1 MKSLSKII
9 ATFFGVGYFPVAPG
23 TLTSLIV
30 VLLYKFFLFRLNWP
44 FYLVLLFFLFLAGIF
59 TSTKYSLEVK
69 KHDPQRI
76 VIDEAFGQLLVL
88 FRIGETWGTGWLP
101 LLSCFLLFRI
111 FDIIKPYPIKKV
123 ETLPDGWGIVM
134 DDLVAA
140 VYAGIVI
147 HLYLL
152 LKFYFLP
159 A

>member
-30 VLLYKFFLFRLNWP
+30 VLLYKFYLHSLSWP
-44 FYLVLLFFLFLAGIF
+44 FYLLLLFLLFSVAIF
-59 TSTKYSLEVK
+59 TSTKYSLEIK
-69 KHDPQRI
+69 KHDPRRI

-88 FRIGETWGTGWLP
+88 FQIGESWGTGWLP

-111 FDIIKPYPIKKV
+111 FDIIKPFPIKKV
-123 ETLPDGWGIVM
+123 ETLPEGWGIVM

-140 VYAGIVI
+140 VYAGVI
-147 HLYLL
+147 INLYLL
-152 LKFYFLP
+152 LKFYFI
-159 A
+159 

>member
-9 ATFFGVGYFPVAPG
+9 ATFFGVGYFPFAPG

-30 VLLYKFFLFRLNWP
+30 VLLYKFYLHSLSWP
-44 FYLVLLFFLFLAGIF
+44 FYLLLLFLLFLVGIF

-69 KHDPQRI
+69 KHDPRRI

-88 FRIGETWGTGWLP
+88 FRIGESWGTGWLP

-140 VYAGIVI
+140 VYAGVI
-147 HLYLL
+147 INLYLL
-152 LKFYFLP
+152 LR
-159 A
+159 

>member
-30 VLLYKFFLFRLNWP
+30 VLLYKFYLHSLSWP
-44 FYLVLLFFLFLAGIF
+44 FYLLLLVLLFSVGIF
-59 TSTKYSLEVK
+59 TSTKYSLEIK
-69 KHDPQRI
+69 KHDPRRI

-88 FRIGETWGTGWLP
+88 FQIGESWGTGWLP

-111 FDIIKPYPIKKV
+111 FDIIKPFPIKKV
-123 ETLPDGWGIVM
+123 ETLPEGWGIVM

-140 VYAGIVI
+140 VYAGVI
-147 HLYLL
+147 INLYLL
-152 LKFYFLP
+152 LKFYFI
-159 A
+159 

>member
-30 VLLYKFFLFRLNWP
+30 VLLYKFYLHSLSWP
-44 FYLVLLFFLFLAGIF
+44 FYLLLLFLLFSVGIF
-59 TSTKYSLEVK
+59 TSSKYSLEIK
-69 KHDPQRI
+69 KRDPRRI

-88 FRIGETWGTGWLP
+88 FQIGESWGTGWLP

-111 FDIIKPYPIKKV
+111 FDIIKPFPIKKV
-123 ETLPDGWGIVM
+123 ETLPKGWGIVM

-140 VYAGIVI
+140 VYAGVI
-147 HLYLL
+147 INLYLL
-152 LKFYFLP
+152 LKFYFL
-159 A
+159 

>member
-30 VLLYKFFLFRLNWP
+30 VLLYKFYLHSLSWP
-44 FYLVLLFFLFLAGIF
+44 FYLLLLFFLFSVGVF
-59 TSTKYSLEVK
+59 TSTKYSLEIK
-69 KHDPQRI
+69 KHDPRRI

-88 FRIGETWGTGWLP
+88 FRIGESWGTGWLP

-111 FDIIKPYPIKKV
+111 FDIIKPFPIKKV
-123 ETLPDGWGIVM
+123 ETLPEGWGIVM

-140 VYAGIVI
+140 VYAGVI
-147 HLYLL
+147 INLYLL
-152 LKFYFLP
+152 IKSYLL
-159 A
+159 

>member
-30 VLLYKFFLFRLNWP
+30 VLLYKFYLHSLSWP
-44 FYLVLLFFLFLAGIF
+44 FYLLLLFFLFSVGVF
-59 TSTKYSLEVK
+59 TSTKYSLEIK
-69 KHDPQRI
+69 KNDPRRI

-88 FRIGETWGTGWLP
+88 FQIGESWGTGWLP

-111 FDIIKPYPIKKV
+111 FDIIKPFPIKKV
-123 ETLPDGWGIVM
+123 ETLPKGWGIVM

-140 VYAGIVI
+140 VYAGVI
-147 HLYLL
+147 INLYLL
-152 LKFYFLP
+152 LKFYFL
-159 A
+159 

>member
-30 VLLYKFFLFRLNWP
+30 VLLYKFYLHSLSWP
-44 FYLVLLFFLFLAGIF
+44 LYLLLLFLLFSVGIF
-59 TSTKYSLEVK
+59 TSTKYSLEIK
-69 KHDPQRI
+69 KHDPRRI

-88 FRIGETWGTGWLP
+88 FQIGESWGTGWLP

-111 FDIIKPYPIKKV
+111 FDIIKPFPIKKV
-123 ETLPDGWGIVM
+123 ETLPEGWGIVM

-140 VYAGIVI
+140 VYAGVI
-147 HLYLL
+147 INLYLL
-152 LKFYFLP
+152 LKFYFL
-159 A
+159 

>member
-30 VLLYKFFLFRLNWP
+30 VLLYKFYLHRLSWP
-44 FYLVLLFFLFLAGIF
+44 IYLLLLFLVFLVGIF
-59 TSTKYSLEVK
+59 TSTKYSSELK
-69 KHDPQRI
+69 KQDPRKI

-88 FRIGETWGTGWLP
+88 FRIGESWGTGWLP
-101 LLSCFLLFRI
+101 LLACFLLFRI

-123 ETLPDGWGIVM
+123 ETLPEGWGIVM

-140 VYAGIVI
+140 VYAGIII
-147 HLYLL
+147 HLYLI
-152 LKFYFLP
+152 LKFYFV
-159 A
+159 

>member
-30 VLLYKFFLFRLNWP
+30 VLLYKFYLHRLSWP
-44 FYLVLLFFLFLAGIF
+44 FYLLLLFLLFLVGIF
-59 TSTKYSLEVK
+59 TSTKYSLEMNK
-69 KHDPQRI
+69 KDPRRI

-88 FRIGETWGTGWLP
+88 FQIGESWGTGWLP

-111 FDIIKPYPIKKV
+111 FDIIKPFPIKKV
-123 ETLPDGWGIVM
+123 ETLPEGWGIVM

-140 VYAGIVI
+140 VYAGVI
-147 HLYLL
+147 INLYLL
-152 LKFYFLP
+152 LKFYFL
-159 A
+159 

>member
-30 VLLYKFFLFRLNWP
+30 VLLYKFYLHSLSWP
-44 FYLVLLFFLFLAGIF
+44 FYLLLLFLLFSVGIF
-59 TSTKYSLEVK
+59 TSTKYSLEIK
-69 KHDPQRI
+69 KNDPRRI

-88 FRIGETWGTGWLP
+88 FQIGESWGTGWLP

-111 FDIIKPYPIKKV
+111 FDIIKPFPIKKV
-123 ETLPDGWGIVM
+123 ETLPEGWGIVM

-140 VYAGIVI
+140 VYAGVI
-147 HLYLL
+147 INLYLL
-152 LKFYFLP
+152 LKFYFL
-159 A
+159 

>member
-30 VLLYKFFLFRLNWP
+30 VLLYKFYLHSLSWP
-44 FYLVLLFFLFLAGIF
+44 FYLLLLFLLFSVGIF
-59 TSTKYSLEVK
+59 TSTKYSLEIK
-69 KHDPQRI
+69 KHDPRRI

-88 FRIGETWGTGWLP
+88 FQIGESWGTGWLP

-111 FDIIKPYPIKKV
+111 FDIIKPFPIKKV
-123 ETLPDGWGIVM
+123 EMLPGGWGIVM

-140 VYAGIVI
+140 VYAGVI
-147 HLYLL
+147 INLYLL
-152 LKFYFLP
+152 LKFHFL
-159 A
+159 